1 MPLVREGSEGDMMR
15 ILIVEDDRELAAALD
30 DALRYE
36 GYATSL
42 ATTGVEALK
51 ILAGT
56 NVDIMLLDR
65 DLPVLSGDAVM
76 ATVAANRIPVAVIML
91 TAAAEVSDR
100 VSGLDLGADDYLTK
114 PFAYPELLARIRAL
128 QRRSGTSNATA
139 AVLTRGDITLDS
151 TRRLVF
157 RDHGRTL
164 VKLTPKEYGI
174 LLELMRAE
182 GGYVTAHELYDA
194 VWDEPTAADPTDVI
208 KTTIY
213 SLRRKL
219 ADREAIVSTRGK
231 DTGCNEGDEHG
242 ESIRSYTGACR
253 QTAAQIIPR
262 QTDVGHQSR
271 VPHRHGI
278 GDPRADH
285 CGQQHVHV
293 RHDGHRQKP

>member
-1 MPLVREGSEGDMMR
+1 MMR

-194 VWDEPTAADPTDVI
+194 VWDEPSAADPTDVI

-219 ADREAIVSTRGK
+219 ADREAIVSTRG
-231 DTGCNEGDEHG
+231 EGY
-242 ESIRSYTGACR
+242 RL
-253 QTAAQIIPR
+253 Q
-262 QTDVGHQSR
+262 
-271 VPHRHGI
+271 
-278 GDPRADH
+278 
-285 CGQQHVHV
+285 
-293 RHDGHRQKP
+293 

>member
-164 VKLTPKEYGI
+164 VKLTP
-174 LLELMRAE
+174 RS
-182 GGYVTAHELYDA
+182 TAYCWSSC
-194 VWDEPTAADPTDVI
+194 VRKADT
-208 KTTIY
+208 
-213 SLRRKL
+213 
-219 ADREAIVSTRGK
+219 
-231 DTGCNEGDEHG
+231 
-242 ESIRSYTGACR
+242 
-253 QTAAQIIPR
+253 
-262 QTDVGHQSR
+262 
-271 VPHRHGI
+271 
-278 GDPRADH
+278 
-285 CGQQHVHV
+285 
-293 RHDGHRQKP
+293 

>member
-1 MPLVREGSEGDMMR
+1 MMR

-114 PFAYPELLARIRAL
+114 PFVYPELLARIRAL
-128 QRRSGTSNATA
+128 QRRSGATRPQPCSRAATSPSIPHAGSCSAT
-139 AVLTRGDITLDS
+139 
-151 TRRLVF
+151 
-157 RDHGRTL
+157 
-164 VKLTPKEYGI
+164 
-174 LLELMRAE
+174 
-182 GGYVTAHELYDA
+182 
-194 VWDEPTAADPTDVI
+194 
-208 KTTIY
+208 
-213 SLRRKL
+213 
-219 ADREAIVSTRGK
+219 
-231 DTGCNEGDEHG
+231 
-242 ESIRSYTGACR
+242 TGAR
-253 QTAAQIIPR
+253 SSNSHPRSTAYCWSSCVR
-262 QTDVGHQSR
+262 K
-271 VPHRHGI
+271 
-278 GDPRADH
+278 ADT
-285 CGQQHVHV
+285 
-293 RHDGHRQKP
+293 

>member
-1 MPLVREGSEGDMMR
+1 MR

-36 GYATSL
+36 GYATSM
-42 ATTGVEALK
+42 ATTGTEALQA
-51 ILAGT
+51 LAEQT
-56 NVDIMLLDR
+56 IDIVLLDR

-76 ATVAANRIPVAVIML
+76 ATIAANRLPVAVIML

-128 QRRSGTSNATA
+128 QRRAGRADATA
-139 AVLTRGDITLDS
+139 AVMTHGDLTLDT

-164 VKLTPKEYGI
+164 VKLTPKEYGV
-174 LLELMRAE
+174 LLELMRAD
-182 GGYVTAHELYDA
+182 GGYVSVQELYET
-194 VWDEPTAADPTDVI
+194 VWDDATAAEPADVI

-219 ADREAIVSTRGK
+219 GDRDAIESTRG
-231 DTGCNEGDEHG
+231 EGYRL
-242 ESIRSYTGACR
+242 S
-253 QTAAQIIPR
+253 
-262 QTDVGHQSR
+262 
-271 VPHRHGI
+271 
-278 GDPRADH
+278 
-285 CGQQHVHV
+285 
-293 RHDGHRQKP
+293 

>member
-91 TAAAEVSDR
+91 TAAA
-100 VSGLDLGADDYLTK
+100 
-114 PFAYPELLARIRAL
+114 
-128 QRRSGTSNATA
+128 
-139 AVLTRGDITLDS
+139 
-151 TRRLVF
+151 
-157 RDHGRTL
+157 
-164 VKLTPKEYGI
+164 
-174 LLELMRAE
+174 
-182 GGYVTAHELYDA
+182 
-194 VWDEPTAADPTDVI
+194 DPTDVI

-213 SLRRKL
+213 SLWRKL
-219 ADREAIVSTRGK
+219 ADREAIVSTRG
-231 DTGCNEGDEHG
+231 EGY
-242 ESIRSYTGACR
+242 RL
-253 QTAAQIIPR
+253 Q
-262 QTDVGHQSR
+262 
-271 VPHRHGI
+271 
-278 GDPRADH
+278 
-285 CGQQHVHV
+285 
-293 RHDGHRQKP
+293 

>member
-1 MPLVREGSEGDMMR
+1 MMR

-139 AVLTRGDITLDS
+139 AVLS
-151 TRRLVF
+151 
-157 RDHGRTL
+157 
-164 VKLTPKEYGI
+164 
-174 LLELMRAE
+174 RAA
-182 GGYVTAHELYDA
+182 TS
-194 VWDEPTAADPTDVI
+194 P
-208 KTTIY
+208 
-213 SLRRKL
+213 
-219 ADREAIVSTRGK
+219 
-231 DTGCNEGDEHG
+231 
-242 ESIRSYTGACR
+242 SIPHAGSCSATTGAR
-253 QTAAQIIPR
+253 SSNSHPRSTAYCWSSCVR
-262 QTDVGHQSR
+262 K
-271 VPHRHGI
+271 
-278 GDPRADH
+278 ADT
-285 CGQQHVHV
+285 
-293 RHDGHRQKP
+293 

>member
-15 ILIVEDDRELAAALD
+15 ILIVEGDRELAAALD

-91 TAAAEVSDR
+91 TAAA
-100 VSGLDLGADDYLTK
+100 
-114 PFAYPELLARIRAL
+114 
-128 QRRSGTSNATA
+128 
-139 AVLTRGDITLDS
+139 
-151 TRRLVF
+151 
-157 RDHGRTL
+157 
-164 VKLTPKEYGI
+164 
-174 LLELMRAE
+174 
-182 GGYVTAHELYDA
+182 
-194 VWDEPTAADPTDVI
+194 DPTDVI

-219 ADREAIVSTRGK
+219 ADREAIVSTRG
-231 DTGCNEGDEHG
+231 EGY
-242 ESIRSYTGACR
+242 RL
-253 QTAAQIIPR
+253 Q
-262 QTDVGHQSR
+262 
-271 VPHRHGI
+271 
-278 GDPRADH
+278 
-285 CGQQHVHV
+285 
-293 RHDGHRQKP
+293 

>member
-139 AVLTRGDITLDS
+139 AVLTRGDITLGFH
-151 TRRLVF
+151 TPARVPRPRAHARQTHTQGVRHIAGAHACGRRI
-157 RDHGRTL
+157 RDRARTL
-164 VKLTPKEYGI
+164 
-174 LLELMRAE
+174 R
-182 GGYVTAHELYDA
+182 
-194 VWDEPTAADPTDVI
+194 
-208 KTTIY
+208 
-213 SLRRKL
+213 
-219 ADREAIVSTRGK
+219 
-231 DTGCNEGDEHG
+231 
-242 ESIRSYTGACR
+242 
-253 QTAAQIIPR
+253 
-262 QTDVGHQSR
+262 
-271 VPHRHGI
+271 
-278 GDPRADH
+278 
-285 CGQQHVHV
+285 CGL
-293 RHDGHRQKP
+293 G

>member
-1 MPLVREGSEGDMMR
+1 MMR

-128 QRRSGTSNATA
+128 QRRSGDQQRDRSRAHA
-139 AVLTRGDITLDS
+139 
-151 TRRLVF
+151 RRHHPRFHTPARVPRPRAHARQTHTQGVRHIAGAHACGRRI
-157 RDHGRTL
+157 RDRARTL
-164 VKLTPKEYGI
+164 
-174 LLELMRAE
+174 R
-182 GGYVTAHELYDA
+182 
-194 VWDEPTAADPTDVI
+194 
-208 KTTIY
+208 
-213 SLRRKL
+213 
-219 ADREAIVSTRGK
+219 
-231 DTGCNEGDEHG
+231 
-242 ESIRSYTGACR
+242 
-253 QTAAQIIPR
+253 
-262 QTDVGHQSR
+262 
-271 VPHRHGI
+271 
-278 GDPRADH
+278 
-285 CGQQHVHV
+285 CGL
-293 RHDGHRQKP
+293 G